1 MTTFIGGDQTLT
13 GDERVKL
20 DLASYRGDTNKPI
33 IFSGV
38 GIATALNP
46 IVDVAI
52 ALTKDRIER
61 TRLATANG
69 SITINSFGSF
79 TLNQYVMDLP
89 CYVYKYDV
97 QIILNDGTKLTPIYG
112 SWKIIE
118 DQTKP

>member
-52 ALTKDRIER
+52 ALTKDGIER
-61 TRLATANG
+61 SNLNVTNG
-69 SITINSFGSF
+69 DIVIDSFGSF
-79 TLNQYVMDLP
+79 TLKQYVLNLP
-89 CYVYKYDV
+89 GYTYKYDI
-97 QIILNDGTKLTPIYG
+97 QITLQDGTKLTPIYG
-112 SWKIIE
+112 SWKITE